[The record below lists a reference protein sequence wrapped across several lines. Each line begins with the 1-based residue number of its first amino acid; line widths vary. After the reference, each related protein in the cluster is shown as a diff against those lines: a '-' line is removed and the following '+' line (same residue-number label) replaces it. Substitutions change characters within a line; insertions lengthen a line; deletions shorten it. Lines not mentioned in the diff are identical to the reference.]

1 MTKFQTLNLVH
12 DNESDVK
19 YNITTFPDG
28 EPTIELLNFN
38 NKYPV
43 RVICRVCNP
52 NDLYLL
58 MCVCNILERYE
69 NAYSIHISYLM
80 SCRMDRVMSPNRPF
94 SLKFVVKILLEF
106 KTRYI
111 EVIDAHTSLDIF
123 AFRHGFKPH
132 FINKSI
138 TACIPEDVFRSKRL
152 HCYPDEGALARYQR
166 IMPKQCEAVY
176 YEKHRNEA
184 GLVTVQLNEH
194 FTGMV
199 KDTKSILLI
208 DDILDGGSTMR
219 TVIDN
224 LRSINKD
231 IDITVCI
238 THCVNRNG
246 LESLL
251 SKHVQVIT
259 TNSYKDWDS
268 EFSTEIRNKQLIVYK
283 VI

>member
-1 MTKFQTLNLVH
+1 MIKFQTLNLVH

-43 RVICRVCNP
+43 KVVCRICNP

-69 NAYSIHISYLM
+69 NGYSIHISYLM
-80 SCRMDRVMSPNRPF
+80 SCRMDRVMTPNRPF
-94 SLKFVVKILLEF
+94 SLKFVARILSEF
-106 KTRYI
+106 KTRYV
-111 EVIDAHTSLDIF
+111 EVIDAHTPLDMF
-123 AFRHGFKPH
+123 AFRHGFKTRFLDKP
-132 FINKSI
+132 I
-138 TACIPEDVFRSKRL
+138 TSCIPIDVFKSRVL

-166 IMPKQCEAVY
+166 AMPKQRDAIY
-176 YEKHRNEA
+176 YEKQRNEA
-184 GLVTVQLNEH
+184 GLVTVKLNDH
-194 FTGMV
+194 FTSMV
-199 KDTKSILLI
+199 KDAKSILLV

-224 LRSINKD
+224 LYSINKD
-231 IDITVCI
+231 LDIAVCI
-238 THCVNRNG
+238 THCVNRSG

-251 SKHVQVIT
+251 SQHVQVIT
-259 TNSYKDWDS
+259 TNSYKDWDR
-268 EFSTEIRNKQLIVYK
+268 EFSTEIRNKQLVVYK